1 MAHPFEEINLN
12 TKSASYLVEASAGTG
27 KTWTIEKLFIKA
39 ILSAS
44 VSFNSDAIRIN
55 IDQILLVTFTN
66 ASAKDLKKRIAKE
79 VTNSINILK
88 KISIDE
94 NLIDTK
100 CIYTKFLKTIDN
112 KTATKLLNVAL
123 HNIDTINVHTIHS
136 FCYQLIK
143 THPVFYEFSHKQ
155 INNNIDQP
163 IKQLVT
169 RFIRN
174 HLVKNNQLYNKK
186 IAWQKIRL
194 AFYSNTVKTKSIV
207 DFISAQLP
215 KDIIFDNNLEIQNND
230 NIILNLDDLINLL
243 NDENVKYKDGKLQ
256 LAKEEKA
263 LIKDSLIHHIIS
275 FNHNQ
280 KQQHNYISYAE
291 IIDIV
296 SRKSSNPELSDYIF
310 KKYPITFIDEFQDTD
325 SKQFIIFNNV
335 YRLNK
340 SPRGCLILVG
350 DPKQSIYKFRGADIN
365 NYNNVRNLV
374 NKVLRLEVNYRSC
387 KNIINFINKIFSSDI
402 QGNNFLG
409 NRINAY
415 PLVANNDIAGQIT
428 VNYINDNQTQKN
440 PGKKRLEDFIN
451 QHIAQYI
458 LNNMQVLSTKSTA
471 ILAEK
476 NYSLELLARVLSQNG
491 INYYLVRSENIFQ
504 TSCAKKLLLI
514 LQAIILPLDESRI
527 NKAITH
533 TFFTKWIEK
542 PENYKSKI
550 YEYRYL
556 WQINHKNLLLVI
568 HYLLSDLK
576 TLGESI
582 TVENLV
588 NILHLCEIL
597 TEFLKNNSIY
607 RMLEYLQEKIEQKTT
622 SSADIDQNNSSIKEA
637 VRIAKNHNAVILTTI
652 HSSKG
657 LEFDNVICHSLP
669 IATKEECDDVDI
681 WQEKNRLIYVALTRA
696 KENLI
701 VYCPNYEMI
710 RSKSLSRNLFF
721 HMFNNYRNAFGDSDL
736 QFNIVDDSFVQNID
750 NLASADEI
758 ENDVII
764 DSNNTGV
771 DTAKHAISRRLFEDY
786 KTQSYSSIS
795 KQEKPY
801 WLQLL
806 IAKEKDLQNL
816 ALNLPNL
823 ALDDTYN
830 QHQLTTAANIF
841 GQAFHKLC
849 EIFPFTSNQFNKT
862 IIKYKIAPSD
872 VSYLSELVAKAMDSI
887 IHHDASLKILYSNS
901 ICEFKFKL
909 KISKPITHSQL
920 KKMYEKYYEKSHP
933 FIANL
938 DQITDILPGFLVG
951 FIDLVYEYKEQ
962 YWIMDYKTNILP
974 NYEYN
979 TLMHS
984 IADNCYHVQYLL
996 YIMALTQ
1003 YLQFKFKITRQQALD
1018 KIGGVVY
1025 FYVRG
1030 AINNKG
1036 INQGIFIDQCDEVKK
1051 ICKNIMS

>member
-1 MAHPFEEINLN
+1 MTHPFEEINLN

-44 VSFNSDAIRIN
+44 ASFNSAPIRIN

-66 ASAKDLKKRIAKE
+66 ASAKDLKKRISKE

-94 NLIDTK
+94 NLIDNK
-100 CIYTKFLKTIDN
+100 CVYTKFLKTIDN
-112 KTATKLLNVAL
+112 KIATKVLNVAL

-169 RFIRN
+169 QFIRN

-194 AFYSNTVKTKSIV
+194 AFYSKLVNKKSIV
-207 DFISAQLP
+207 DFISTQLP
-215 KDIIFDNNLEIQNND
+215 KDIIFDNNSETQNND

-256 LAKEEKA
+256 LAKEKKA
-263 LIKDSLIHHIIS
+263 LIKDSLIYHIIS
-275 FNHNQ
+275 FNLNQ
-280 KQQHNYISYAE
+280 KQRHNYISYAE

-296 SRKSSNPELSDYIF
+296 SRKSSNQELSDYIF

-325 SKQFIIFNNV
+325 NKQFIIFNNV
-335 YRLNK
+335 YRLDK

-374 NKVLRLEVNYRSC
+374 NKVLRLDVNYRSC

-402 QGNNFLG
+402 QGDNFLG

-415 PLVANNDIAGQIT
+415 PLVANNDIVGQVT
-428 VNYINDNQTQKN
+428 VNYINDTQTQKN

-458 LNNMQVLSTKSTA
+458 LNNTQVLSQQSTA

-476 NYSLELLARVLSQNG
+476 NHSLELLARVLSQNG

-533 TFFTKWIEK
+533 TFFTKWIKK

-588 NILHLCEIL
+588 NVLHLCEIL

-607 RMLEYLQEKIEQKTT
+607 RMLEYLQEKIEQKTSAT
-622 SSADIDQNNSSIKEA
+622 ADIDQNNSSIKEA

-669 IATKEECDDVDI
+669 IAAKEECDSVDI

-710 RSKSLSRNLFF
+710 KSKALSRNLFF

-736 QFNIVDDSFVQNID
+736 QFNILDDSLFFGIN
-750 NLASADEI
+750 NLADA
-758 ENDVII
+758 NDVII
-764 DSNNTGV
+764 DSNNTGL
-771 DTAKHAISRRLFEDY
+771 DNDKQAISRKLFEDY
-786 KTQSYSSIS
+786 KIQSYSSIS

-816 ALNLPNL
+816 ASNLPTTP
-823 ALDDTYN
+823 ALTNSSD

-849 EIFPFTSNQFNKT
+849 EIFPFTDIQFNKT

-872 VSYLSELVAKAMDSI
+872 VSYLSELVNKAMDSI
-887 IHHDASLKILYSNS
+887 IQNDASLKTLYSNS

-909 KISKPITHSQL
+909 KISKPITNSQL
-920 KKMYEKYYEKSHP
+920 KKMYEKHYEKSHP

-938 DQITDILPGFLVG
+938 DLIADILPGFLVG
-951 FIDLVYEYKEQ
+951 FIDLLYEYKGQ
-962 YWIMDYKTNILP
+962 YWIMDYKTNALP

-979 TLMHS
+979 TLLHS

-996 YIMALTQ
+996 YIMALTR
-1003 YLQFKFKITRQQALD
+1003 YLQFKFKITQQQALD

-1030 AINNKG
+1030 ALNDTASNK
-1036 INQGIFIDQCDEVKK
+1036 GIFIDTCEEVKK
-1051 ICKNIMS
+1051 ICKSIEL